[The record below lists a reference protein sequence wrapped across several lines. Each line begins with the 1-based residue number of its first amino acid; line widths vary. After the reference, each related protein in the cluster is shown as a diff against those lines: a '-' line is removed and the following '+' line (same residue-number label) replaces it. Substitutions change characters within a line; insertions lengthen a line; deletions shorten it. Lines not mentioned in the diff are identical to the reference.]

1 LVVEDTVLNP
11 QIQSVTPGRCRKQET
26 VEPVMTFLSVVHG
39 KTNIDGAKAAIVV
52 VASLEDLG
60 IEEGYKCGETR
71 REAVSKKVKGLEHG
85 GVNAAHSSTCDV
97 CVL

>member
-1 LVVEDTVLNP
+1 
-11 QIQSVTPGRCRKQET
+11 
-26 VEPVMTFLSVVHG
+26 LSVVHG
-39 KTNIDGAKAAIVV
+39 KSNIDGAKAAIVV

-71 REAVSKKVKGLEHG
+71 REAVSKKVKGLELG
-85 GVNAAHSSTCDV
+85 GVNATHSSTCDV

>member
-1 LVVEDTVLNP
+1 M
-11 QIQSVTPGRCRKQET
+11 QET
-26 VEPVMTFLSVVHG
+26 RDGRTSHDFFVCRPW

-85 GVNAAHSSTCDV
+85 GVNATHSSTCDV